1 MSEIL
6 THYVLLPIRSLNI
19 LRGWDKILYT
29 FEFFL
34 PGKNNGIQD
43 LDGKLILFH
52 PLKLGLMSK

>member
-19 LRGWDKILYT
+19 LRGWDKIPYT